1 MQAQQTQTVYAV
13 HSAPYLTIGDR
24 AKDPKAPK
32 NFKLFH
38 DETWKSFFRR
48 LAFSPDGN
56 FLVVPSGVLPAQ
68 CAPPELFQTLQ
79 TLSPSESASEK
90 PPAPKPA
97 NKVQTAA
104 EGDHEAQAK
113 AEPLE
118 MHVCYVFSRPQGF
131 ARPAF
136 YLPTDSLRRPAIAVR
151 FCPTLFRHF
160 NYLADQKSP
169 SWGIRYLN
177 STFILY

>member
-1 MQAQQTQTVYAV
+1 MYAV
-13 HSAPYLTIGDR
+13 HSAPLLTVGER
-24 AKDPKAPK
+24 VKDPKAPK
-32 NFKLFH
+32 SFKLFH

-68 CAPPELFQTLQ
+68 NAPPELFQMLQ
-79 TLSPSESASEK
+79 TLSLNASANEKQPPSK
-90 PPAPKPA
+90 PS
-97 NKVQTAA
+97 NKVQSSAPDS
-104 EGDHEAQAK
+104 EQEAPPK
-113 AEPLE
+113 AEVLE

-136 YLPTDSLRRPAIAVR
+136 YLPTDSLRRPAAAVR

-160 NYLADQKSP
+160 NFVSDQKSP
-169 SWGIRYLN
+169 AWGIRFF
-177 STFILY
+177 SIAFSPIQILYH